1 MSLTGSLTTDPPG
14 AEVSYRSYGAG
25 DDAWQ
30 PLGQTPLEDVRLP
43 RGIFEWRIELDGYEP
58 RRLAEPNPS
67 VLLANLAT
75 LDPLSVP
82 LEPEGSAPGMVRVPG
97 GEYPVRITGFQ
108 PRDVL
113 PLDAFLIDRYEVT
126 NQEYQEFVDAGGYD
140 LPGFWEGMDFRK
152 DGRALSW
159 TDAIAEFQDTTGRQ
173 RAAGRGHQHRALR
186 PPVPLARRRDAGHD
200 RPGDAARPVRTGRL
214 IC

>member
-75 LDPLSVP
+75 
-82 LEPEGSAPGMVRVPG
+82 
-97 GEYPVRITGFQ
+97 
-108 PRDVL
+108 PRPAL
-113 PLDAFLIDRYEVT
+113 CTTR
-126 NQEYQEFVDAGGYD
+126 AGG
-140 LPGFWEGMDFRK
+140 LGAGNGASPRRRIPG
-152 DGRALSW
+152 
-159 TDAIAEFQDTTGRQ
+159 QDHRVS
-173 RAAGRGHQHRALR
+173 AAGC
-186 PPVPLARRRDAGHD
+186 PPTRRLPD
-200 RPGDAARPVRTGRL
+200 
-214 IC
+214 